1 MIRGGHFW
9 VGLSTDRACVVVR
22 TYMLNVNTSE
32 PYVRDKERP
41 PTLFCLDQ
49 AMCLPSRAG
58 EYVRSYVLKC
68 QSKQ

>member
-32 PYVRDKERP
+32 PYNP
-41 PTLFCLDQ
+41 
-49 AMCLPSRAG
+49 AG
-58 EYVRSYVLKC
+58 RVLL
-68 QSKQ
+68 SDLNSPA

>member
-32 PYVRDKERP
+32 PYRVSKLED
-41 PTLFCLDQ
+41 F
-49 AMCLPSRAG
+49 LPWIFLCDVIECCRVQLRYRNAN
-58 EYVRSYVLKC
+58 
-68 QSKQ
+68 

>member
-32 PYVRDKERP
+32 PYIVENGDDLE
-41 PTLFCLDQ
+41 LFLF
-49 AMCLPSRAG
+49 A
-58 EYVRSYVLKC
+58 
-68 QSKQ
+68 

>member
-32 PYVRDKERP
+32 PYILS
-41 PTLFCLDQ
+41 TH
-49 AMCLPSRAG
+49 PSP
-58 EYVRSYVLKC
+58 VPLTHL
-68 QSKQ
+68 